1 MRAPCGAA
9 QSPGNGTIVGVCSD
23 QPSAQSAP
31 PQPPDAESADAES
44 PDAASLGRAEL
55 FDLDSELPDGH
66 PGGHGQLQ
74 LRLLRSP
81 DGRAVAWCEPVLGAM
96 HRGAEKL
103 FESRD
108 YRSALMLADR
118 HDWLSAFGSELGLAQ
133 TVESLLGLQ
142 VPERAA
148 WLRTALAELNRIT
161 HHRIW
166 LGADVG
172 AGPELMERFSG
183 GRIHPMIVR
192 YGGLAADA
200 GTDWLTDL
208 DAFAAAAASD
218 PAPDRAPIPRPG
230 LAVLQRADALAAGA
244 SGPVLR
250 ASGVDHDLRRD
261 APYAAYEQV
270 DFDVVTSDS
279 GDAAARYQILVEEIV
294 QSARIIRQVVAD
306 LPDGPVSVQLPKV
319 LRPARGVRYGRTE
332 NPTGVNGWYLESR
345 AERTPYRL
353 KVRSASFG
361 NARATTYALPGTP
374 IDDLA
379 PALASFLLVPGDMDR

>member
-1 MRAPCGAA
+1 MLRKASRVGALRGAA
-9 QSPGNGTIVGVCSD
+9 FPAGTGTIDGVSSD
-23 QPSAQSAP
+23 QPSATP
-31 PQPPDAESADAES
+31 GFPLVPDAESLA
-44 PDAASLGRAEL
+44 RAEL
-55 FDLDSELPDGH
+55 FDLDSELPSGH

-74 LRLLRSP
+74 LRLLRDP
-81 DGRAVAWCEPVLGAM
+81 EGLTVAWCEPVLGAM

-103 FESRD
+103 LESRD

-142 VPERAA
+142 VPERAV

-172 AGPELMERFSG
+172 PGPDLMERFSG

-192 YGGLAADA
+192 YGGLAANA
-200 GTDWLTDL
+200 GADWLADL
-208 DAFAAAAASD
+208 DAFAAAAESE
-218 PAPDRAPIPRPG
+218 PAADRTAAPRPG
-230 LAVLQRADALAAGA
+230 LAVLDRADALAAGA

-250 ASGVDHDLRRD
+250 ASGVDQDLRRD
-261 APYAAYEQV
+261 APYAAYGEME
-270 DFDVVTSDS
+270 FDVVTAHA
-279 GDAAARYQILVEEIV
+279 GDAAARYEVLIEEIV
-294 QSARIIRQVVAD
+294 QSARIIRQVVAG
-306 LPDGPVSVQLPKV
+306 LPEGPVSVQLPKV

-379 PALASFLLVPGDMDR
+379 TALASFLLVPGDMDR